1 MTSRAAAAPAD
12 APPQPAAASAPA
24 APSAEAGRRGRSL
37 STSTAPQPQHVAPA
51 ATHLQSPAAAPQERQ
66 RSRSQSDRRGSPTS
80 GQRPNHHHHH
90 HHHHHHQD
98 WLSAWGR
105 LVGAITGG
113 GRKLGVVSGGSTKRC
128 RDEME
133 SGGAAAATAVSP
145 PPAAAHNSAEAAIAS
160 AHAPSPAA
168 HVPAAAALTAH
179 APGLEPARRQSCLPV
194 SSYKLRRWFHPNI
207 SGIEA
212 ELLLMERGFDGS
224 FLARPSRSNPGDLTL
239 SVRRNGE
246 VTHIKI
252 QNTGDFYDLYGGEK
266 FATLSELV
274 QYYTENQGQLR
285 EKSGELIE
293 LRCPLNCSQQPEAAA
308 SCTERWF
315 HGHLS
320 GKEAEKLIL
329 EKGKN
334 GSFLVR
340 ESQSKPGDYVLSVRT
355 DDRVTHVMIRC
366 QDDTYDVG
374 GGDRFESLSDLI
386 EHYKRNPM
394 VETSGTVVHLKQPFN
409 ATRINASGIESRVRE
424 LQKENGQS
432 TGKAGFWEE
441 FESLQQQ
448 ECKHLFSRKEGQKPE
463 NRNKNRYKNILP
475 FDHTRVKLR
484 DVDPSVP
491 GSEYIN
497 ANYIRPDDEAG
508 DSGCGR
514 CYIATQGCLP
524 ATTGDFWEMV
534 WQENTRVIVMTTKEV
549 ERGKNKCVR
558 YWPEE
563 GQSKDFGRVRVRNL
577 SESSTADYTL
587 REFAVSRLPPQPQ
600 PAPLQAP
607 DGGGGGDVTD
617 SGSSGGGSGQR
628 LQQSQLVAA
637 VGDERKVYHYHFQAW
652 PDHGVPSDPGCVL
665 NFLHD
670 VNARQESCG
679 AGAGPVLV
687 HCSAGIGRT
696 GTFIV
701 IDIIL
706 DQIKRQGLDCE
717 IDIQR
722 TIQMVRAQRSG
733 MVQTEAQYKFVYL
746 AVQHYIETVRQR
758 AQAEQ
763 KSLQLGREYTN
774 IRYSSDELP
783 SPSPSLPLPPPP
795 PLPPHPSAPAALAA
809 PGSLPLAG
817 LTAAPPQRQGA
828 TSLPA
833 SPCVGIGVGVGLG
846 SGAAPPVVRPVRTPA
861 RAVSDAHL
869 PRPPDDFPRQI
880 YENIAVKDRKLS
892 AASLGPSSTHHI
904 GPPPPSFAPPPP
916 PPPRK
921 T

>member
-1 MTSRAAAAPAD
+1 
-12 APPQPAAASAPA
+12 
-24 APSAEAGRRGRSL
+24 
-37 STSTAPQPQHVAPA
+37 
-51 ATHLQSPAAAPQERQ
+51 
-66 RSRSQSDRRGSPTS
+66 
-80 GQRPNHHHHH
+80 
-90 HHHHHHQD
+90 
-98 WLSAWGR
+98 
-105 LVGAITGG
+105 
-113 GRKLGVVSGGSTKRC
+113 
-128 RDEME
+128 ME
-133 SGGAAAATAVSP
+133 SGGAAAAAAAVSP
-145 PPAAAHNSAEAAIAS
+145 PPAAEAAIAS
-160 AHAPSPAA
+160 AHAPSPVA
-168 HVPAAAALTAH
+168 HAPPAAAVTAH
-179 APGLEPARRQSCLPV
+179 APTVAPGSEPARRQSCLPV

-374 GGDRFESLSDLI
+374 GGDRFETLSDLI

-600 PAPLQAP
+600 PALPQAP
-607 DGGGGGDVTD
+607 DGGGGGDGSD
-617 SGSSGGGSGQR
+617 SGSSGGGGGGGQR
-628 LQQSQLVAA
+628 VQQNQHAAA

-679 AGAGPVLV
+679 PSAGPVLV

-701 IDIIL
+701 IDIVL
-706 DQIKRQGLDCE
+706 DQIKRRGLDCE

-783 SPSPSLPLPPPP
+783 SPSPVLPLPPPRR
-795 PLPPHPSAPAALAA
+795 S
-809 PGSLPLAG
+809 
-817 LTAAPPQRQGA
+817 
-828 TSLPA
+828 
-833 SPCVGIGVGVGLG
+833 
-846 SGAAPPVVRPVRTPA
+846 PVR
-861 RAVSDAHL
+861 L
-869 PRPPDDFPRQI
+869 PQPPDDFPRQI
-880 YENIAVKDRKLS
+880 YENVAVKDRKLS

>member
-1 MTSRAAAAPAD
+1 
-12 APPQPAAASAPA
+12 
-24 APSAEAGRRGRSL
+24 
-37 STSTAPQPQHVAPA
+37 
-51 ATHLQSPAAAPQERQ
+51 
-66 RSRSQSDRRGSPTS
+66 
-80 GQRPNHHHHH
+80 
-90 HHHHHHQD
+90 
-98 WLSAWGR
+98 
-105 LVGAITGG
+105 
-113 GRKLGVVSGGSTKRC
+113 
-128 RDEME
+128 
-133 SGGAAAATAVSP
+133 
-145 PPAAAHNSAEAAIAS
+145 
-160 AHAPSPAA
+160 
-168 HVPAAAALTAH
+168 
-179 APGLEPARRQSCLPV
+179 
-194 SSYKLRRWFHPNI
+194 
-207 SGIEA
+207 
-212 ELLLMERGFDGS
+212 MERGFDGS

-587 REFAVSRLPPQPQ
+587 REFAVQH
-600 PAPLQAP
+600 
-607 DGGGGGDVTD
+607 V
-617 SGSSGGGSGQR
+617 
-628 LQQSQLVAA
+628 VA

-679 AGAGPVLV
+679 PCAGPVLV

-783 SPSPSLPLPPPP
+783 SPSPVLPLP
-795 PLPPHPSAPAALAA
+795 L
-809 PGSLPLAG
+809 
-817 LTAAPPQRQGA
+817 
-828 TSLPA
+828 
-833 SPCVGIGVGVGLG
+833 GVGA
-846 SGAAPPVVRPVRTPA
+846 GAAPPVVRPVRTPA

-880 YENIAVKDRKLS
+880 YENVAVKDRKLS

>member
-1 MTSRAAAAPAD
+1 MFC
-12 APPQPAAASAPA
+12 
-24 APSAEAGRRGRSL
+24 SL
-37 STSTAPQPQHVAPA
+37 SEVPVDVFLSSRRNSTKF
-51 ATHLQSPAAAPQERQ
+51 E
-66 RSRSQSDRRGSPTS
+66 
-80 GQRPNHHHHH
+80 
-90 HHHHHHQD
+90 
-98 WLSAWGR
+98 LSA
-105 LVGAITGG
+105 LTI
-113 GRKLGVVSGGSTKRC
+113 GSL
-128 RDEME
+128 
-133 SGGAAAATAVSP
+133 S
-145 PPAAAHNSAEAAIAS
+145 
-160 AHAPSPAA
+160 
-168 HVPAAAALTAH
+168 L
-179 APGLEPARRQSCLPV
+179 
-194 SSYKLRRWFHPNI
+194 RWFHPNI

-212 ELLLMERGFDGS
+212 EILLMDRGFDGS
-224 FLARPSRSNPGDLTL
+224 FLARPSRSNPGDFTL

-274 QYYTENQGQLR
+274 QYYMENQGQLK
-285 EKSGELIE
+285 EKNGEVIE
-293 LRCPLNCSQQPEAAA
+293 LRYPLNCADPT
-308 SCTERWF
+308 TERWF

-366 QDDTYDVG
+366 QDNCYDVG
-374 GGDRFESLSDLI
+374 GGEQFDSLSELI
-386 EHYKRNPM
+386 EHYKKNPM

-409 ATRINASGIESRVRE
+409 ATRINASGIDSRVKE

-448 ECKHLFSRKEGQKPE
+448 ECKHLFSRKEGQKTE

-475 FDHTRVKLR
+475 FDHTRVKLK
-484 DVDPSVP
+484 DVDPNVP

-497 ANYIRPDDEAG
+497 ANYIKPEEELFLDG
-508 DSGCGR
+508 HPKY
-514 CYIATQGCLP
+514 YIATQGCLP
-524 ATTGDFWEMV
+524 STMADFWDMV
-534 WQENTRVIVMTTKEV
+534 WQENTRVIVMTTKEI

-563 GQSKDFGRVRVRNL
+563 CQAKEYGKTKVRNL

-587 REFAVSRLPPQPQ
+587 REFLVSREG
-600 PAPLQAP
+600 A
-607 DGGGGGDVTD
+607 GEE
-617 SGSSGGGSGQR
+617 
-628 LQQSQLVAA
+628 
-637 VGDERKVYHYHFQAW
+637 ERKVYHYHFQAW

-670 VNARQESCG
+670 VNARQESV
-679 AGAGPVLV
+679 ANAGPVLV

-701 IDIIL
+701 IDMIL

-722 TIQMVRAQRSG
+722 TIQMVRSQRSG

-746 AVQHYIETVRQR
+746 AVQHYIETVSQR
-758 AQAEQ
+758 MQAEQ
-763 KSLQLGREYTN
+763 KSLQFGREYTN
-774 IRYSSDELP
+774 IRYSNEVQAAAGVSDT
-783 SPSPSLPLPPPP
+783 
-795 PLPPHPSAPAALAA
+795 ARA
-809 PGSLPLAG
+809 GG
-817 LTAAPPQRQGA
+817 LTLTLSRST
-828 TSLPA
+828 TSLPTTPSSTGARDIKRGPSRA
-833 SPCVGIGVGVGLG
+833 S
-846 SGAAPPVVRPVRTPA
+846 
-861 RAVSDAHL
+861 SDAHL
-869 PRPPDDFPRQI
+869 PRPPDEVPKI
-880 YENIAVKDRKLS
+880 YENIPLKERKLS
-892 AASLGPSSTHHI
+892 ANNYNI
-904 GPPPPSFAPPPP
+904 GPPPSFAPPPP